1 MDFQSPRIQVARYA
15 TEIETNSYGPNMSD
29 SIAIFFKL
37 RKPVRPSILQFKL
50 RYEITTKM
58 DESGQI
64 RARYSSAMVVRSPMV
79 PKAKFQVTAILSVS
93 SPTDILIDGFLVEIN
108 PPACTVGNNVLVQNQ
123 VYSASLISLL
133 MLQHWM
139 IENGAPP
146 DFVRT
151 IRLENAEV
159 KSATL
164 TYVFSCKNNESAKS
178 LKSLMKSRG
187 QALANRNIKSGS
199 KKPGFS
205 TGSKTD
211 ETIYFNHRDYKIKA
225 YVKEG
230 PTDDGV
236 SIIADGKA
244 SDTLYAIGRRSLRVE
259 IELKRSWLEKKG
271 LQCPNGWNTDT
282 GNDLHGVG
290 LQIIQKYL
298 RLDKKYRIR
307 RPSDDHMTKLA
318 PLDREVL
325 LDHLDGGKSQVHP
338 HVKGRRNHLSRL
350 KYFSAVRKR
359 IMEAMAVDIAI
370 GWNEQCSLFG
380 PQLCELMVPENMVR
394 IPPEMSKYCFCS
406 ETISNIV
413 NELKVRLRTLAKR
426 GEGAG

>member
-1 MDFQSPRIQVARYA
+1 M
-15 TEIETNSYGPNMSD
+15 
-29 SIAIFFKL
+29 
-37 RKPVRPSILQFKL
+37 
-50 RYEITTKM
+50 
-58 DESGQI
+58 
-64 RARYSSAMVVRSPMV
+64 RSPLV
-79 PKAKFQVTAILSVS
+79 PKAKFKVTAVLSVN
-93 SPTDILIDGFLVEIN
+93 SPTDIFLNGFLVEIN
-108 PPACTVGNNVLVQNQ
+108 PPACTVGNNVLVQNH
-123 VYSASLISLL
+123 VYSASLIALL
-133 MLQHWM
+133 MLQHWL
-139 IENGAPP
+139 IENGAAP

-151 IRLENAEV
+151 IRLENAEL

-205 TGSKTD
+205 TGAETD

-236 SIIADGKA
+236 SVIADGNA
-244 SDTLYAIGRRSLRVE
+244 SGTLYAIGRRSLRVE
-259 IELKRSWLEKKG
+259 IELKRSWLEKNG
-271 LQCPNGWNTDT
+271 LQCPIHWNTDT
-282 GNDLHGVG
+282 RNDLHGVG

-298 RLDKKYRIR
+298 RLDKKFRMR

-318 PLDREVL
+318 PKDREVL
-325 LDHLDGGKSQVHP
+325 LVHLDGVNSQTHP

-359 IMEAMAVDIAI
+359 IMETMAVDIAI
-370 GWNEQCSLFG
+370 GWNEQCSFFG
-380 PQLCELMVPENMVR
+380 PQLSALLLPENMVR

-406 ETISNIV
+406 ETIQTIA
-413 NELKVRLRTLAKR
+413 NELRVKLRKLAKR
-426 GEGAG
+426 GEGAVG